1 MNIRGNIFGAAAI
14 ILFAT
19 GFPAA
24 DKLLQT
30 WGVIT
35 LIALRNLLALIVMIS
50 LIFFLEKSVVLRKLP
65 WFKGFWVGGIGFGF
79 GSLLLLIAQAMTD
92 ATTAALAAAAMPIF
106 AVGLEVALDG
116 RRLSARFLLAVAL
129 VLFGGAL
136 AAGVTLGES
145 SISLGFTLGLLAS
158 GIFAWG
164 SRETVKSFPSLSPL
178 TRTAVTTS
186 GMFGFVAIPCLVAMF
201 FQYSW
206 SAVGTLDISNVGLLI
221 IYACL
226 ALGISQIFWIKAV
239 EEIGIGIA
247 SFHLNA
253 TPFYVMIIVYLF
265 GSDWNWMQV
274 LGAAIL
280 TVGTLLAQLPEKN
293 PIHYSAGQ
301 S

>member
-1 MNIRGNIFGAAAI
+1 MNIRGNIFGVAAI

-35 LIALRNLLALIVMIS
+35 LIALRNLLALCVMIS
-50 LIFFLEKSVVLRKLP
+50 LIFFLEKRVVLRKLP
-65 WFKGFWVGGIGFGF
+65 WFKGFWIGGIGFGF
-79 GSLLLLIAQAMTD
+79 GSLLLLIAQAMSD

-106 AVGLEVALDG
+106 GVGLEVALDG

-129 VLFGGAL
+129 VLLGGAL
-136 AAGVTLGES
+136 ATGVTLGES
-145 SISLGFTLGLLAS
+145 SVSSGFALGLLAS

-164 SRETVKSFPSLSPL
+164 SRETVKSFPNLSPL
-178 TRTAVTTS
+178 SRTAVTTS
-186 GMFGFVAIPCLVAMF
+186 GM
-201 FQYSW
+201 
-206 SAVGTLDISNVGLLI
+206 LI
-221 IYACL
+221 TYACL
-226 ALGISQIFWIKAV
+226 VLGISQIFWIKAV
-239 EEIGIGIA
+239 DEIGIGIA

-280 TVGTLLAQLPEKN
+280 TVGTLLAQLPEKD
-293 PIHYSAGQ
+293 PIHDS
-301 S
+301 SVKS